1 MLDTTMILGT
11 NPFLLAFAILP
22 LVSAALHRKSKK
34 SLVVLLL
41 IVGYSIAGWLL
52 LFAAQYWNDMQ
63 WVALMERTPN
73 PSEEL
78 IQQFNSDGASKAF
91 TLLFGLPVSVIW
103 CSLCW
108 GLWRGI
114 SRLVAKSGV

>member
-1 MLDTTMILGT
+1 MIIGI
-11 NPFLLAFAILP
+11 NPFLLAFAALP
-22 LVSAALHRKSKK
+22 LASAALHRKSKRG
-34 SLVVLLL
+34 LVVLLL
-41 IVGYSIAGWLL
+41 IAGYSIAGWLL

-73 PSEEL
+73 PSDEL
-78 IQQFNSDGASKAF
+78 IHQFNSDGASKAF
-91 TLLFGLPVSVIW
+91 TLLFGLPVSAIW

-114 SRLVAKSGV
+114 SWLVAKRGV